1 MHLLACV
8 HIQHLQVHSFEAY
21 LKEFDA
27 AKRRMQQEL
36 GKNYT
41 AETDHRIKLTTIRS
55 MVDRRVLTQ
64 LANDSHY
71 ATTQRELQMSI
82 EVPVRYSLT
91 PNKAN
96 GIVIRPT
103 IK

>member
-1 MHLLACV
+1 
-8 HIQHLQVHSFEAY
+8 
-21 LKEFDA
+21 
-27 AKRRMQQEL
+27 MQQEL
-36 GKNYT
+36 GENYT

-82 EVPVRYSLT
+82 QSNNAFKEEGKFSVGKY
-91 PNKAN
+91 KALL
-96 GIVIRPT
+96 ICQLC
-103 IK
+103 